1 MILCL
6 DMMDSLDSIVDRNE
20 SPSEPFPGYAPQ
32 SVPMKTAAP
41 TNGNYLLIF
50 S

>member
-1 MILCL
+1 ML
-6 DMMDSLDSIVDRNE
+6 DSLDFIVDRNE

-32 SVPMKTAAP
+32 GVPMKTAVQA
-41 TNGNYLLIF
+41 NGNLIVMF